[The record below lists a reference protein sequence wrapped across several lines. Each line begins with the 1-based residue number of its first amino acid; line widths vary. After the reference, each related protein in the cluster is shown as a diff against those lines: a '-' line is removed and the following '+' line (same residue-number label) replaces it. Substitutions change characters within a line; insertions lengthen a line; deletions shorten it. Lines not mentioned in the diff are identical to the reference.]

1 MQTTTKEPLEGTAA
15 LSVLDGV
22 TELLVAKGRQVLRF
36 DLEAE
41 PLEDDVL
48 LDLLLGRSG
57 KLRAPTVRSGTR
69 LLVGY
74 NQELFEGSLL

>member
-1 MQTTTKEPLEGTAA
+1 MQTTTKEPLEGAAA
-15 LSVLDGV
+15 LSVMEGV
-22 TELLVAKGRQVLRF
+22 TELLVAKGKKVLRF
-36 DLEAE
+36 DLRAE
-41 PLEDDVL
+41 PLADDIL

-57 KLRAPTVRSGTR
+57 KLRAPTLRTGTR